1 MPSPAKLAKM
11 GKPTSKMLRV
21 RADTLQPHPMAQRE
35 LVPSR
40 LRKLNASLD
49 LDAIGVLHVVQ
60 YAIKGKTAMWIV
72 DGQHRW
78 RSLMDNGF
86 GEWEVELKL
95 HSDVTDD
102 AGASALFL
110 KLNDRSPVSPYDKFL
125 NRLMAKED
133 DAISINDIVLKHKM
147 KISRS
152 AADGHIVGIGALE
165 KTYRLDEGE
174 ALDKTLGLITEAW
187 GLRSIDAK
195 VIEGLGL
202 VCARYNGT
210 LEYPAFVRKLSK
222 YPGTATGLVGDA
234 RKLMDFRK
242 VALSRAIG
250 ELAIGLYNKGRSSG
264 KLDPL

>member
-11 GKPTSKMLRV
+11 GKPTSKLLRV
-21 RADTLQPHPMAQRE
+21 RADTLQPHPLAQRE
-35 LVPSR
+35 IVPSR

-49 LDAIGVLHVVQ
+49 LDAIGVLHIVH
-60 YAIKGKTAMWIV
+60 YAIKDKMAMWIV

-86 GEWEVELKL
+86 GEWEVEIKI
-95 HSDVTDD
+95 HADVTND
-102 AGASALFL
+102 ASASALFL
-110 KLNDRSPVSPYDKFL
+110 KLNDRSPVTPYDKFL
-125 NRLMAKED
+125 NRLTAKED

-147 KISRS
+147 KISRNT
-152 AADGHIVGIGALE
+152 ADGHIVGIAALE

-174 ALDKTLGLITEAW
+174 ALDKTLGLTTGAW
-187 GLRSIDAK
+187 GLRSLDAK

-210 LEYPAFVRKLSK
+210 LDYPSLTKKLSK
-222 YPGTATGLVGDA
+222 YPGTATGLIGDA
-234 RKLMDFRK
+234 RKLMDYRK
-242 VALSRAIG
+242 VTLSRAVG
-250 ELAIGLYNKGRSSG
+250 ELVIGLYNKGRSTG